1 VIEFELPEPDYQDL
15 ALADLALFR
24 SKGPAASLPPL
35 DGRVSVGGPHGFKI
49 TAAKVAA
56 DPDIAAFVDENA
68 GHEYYFLYLAL
79 SFTAAPSPA
88 LESAAVQLTLTGV
101 PMDPVPFA
109 LSMKPLADGDP
120 VSVKRTAT
128 LGPKLTLLDTVDVEL
143 GSVGS
148 EKSFQRTELAVRG
161 TGLASAAPGW
171 EFTRTTTRNLEGSCM
186 LTMVVQAAAGAKVT
200 VTGQVTA
207 RTDGS
212 FIRRFGR
219 ALPQPLQFSAAI

>member
-1 VIEFELPEPDYQDL
+1 MIEFELPEPDYQDL
-15 ALADLALFR
+15 ALADLVTFR
-24 SKGPAASLPPL
+24 SKGPAAPAPPL
-35 DGRVSVGGPHGFKI
+35 GGRVSVGGPHGFKI

-68 GHEYYFLYLAL
+68 DHEYYFLYLAM
-79 SFTAAPSPA
+79 SFTAASSPP

-101 PMDPVPFA
+101 PDTPAPFA

-120 VSVKRTAT
+120 VSIRRTAT
-128 LGPKLTLLDTVDVEL
+128 LGPKLSLLDTVDVEL
-143 GSVGS
+143 GSVGT

-171 EFTRTTTRNLEGSCM
+171 EFTRTTSRNLEGSCM
-186 LTMVVQAAAGAKVT
+186 LTMVVQAAAAAKVT

-207 RTDGS
+207 RAGGG
-212 FIRRFGR
+212 IVRRFGR
-219 ALPQPLQFSAAI
+219 DLPQPLDFSAAI